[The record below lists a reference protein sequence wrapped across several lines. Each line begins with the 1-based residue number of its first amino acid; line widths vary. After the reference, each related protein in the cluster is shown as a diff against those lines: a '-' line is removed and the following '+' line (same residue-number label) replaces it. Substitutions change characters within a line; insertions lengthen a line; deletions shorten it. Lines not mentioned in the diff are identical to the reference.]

1 MRFNKLLIFCLFAFS
16 ALFAI
21 DEEPWGRDVDLISPL
36 PNKSNNKPTSLS
48 LAGKMMHGII
58 HFHQKVLSPAKGPTS
73 NFRPTSS
80 RYMELAIQEYG
91 FLRGFVMGCDRLL
104 RENNEQW
111 IYRTIDEKGISFK
124 FDPAIMDKETTDPNR
139 YLR

>member
-1 MRFNKLLIFCLFAFS
+1 MRFKFFILLLSFS
-16 ALFAI
+16 SLFAI
-21 DEEPWGRDVDLISPL
+21 DEAPWGKDSDLIAPL
-36 PNKSNNKPTSLS
+36 PKKQTEAPRSLS

-80 RYMELAIQEYG
+80 RYMELAIQNYG
-91 FLRGFVMGCDRLL
+91 FFRGFVMGCDRLL
-104 RENNEQW
+104 RENNEEW
-111 IYRTIDEKGISFK
+111 IYRTIDEKGVSFK
-124 FDPAIMDKETTDPNR
+124 FDPAIMDKETTDPNS